1 MVKQS
6 IAELPGCVL
15 GHDELAAMQV
25 SAIDFVAKQMGMNKE
40 AAEAIPGSWWVRL
53 GSVVSYLLVCE
64 TGLLVILL
72 VVVNVCFCC

>member
-40 AAEAIPGSWWVRL
+40 AAEAIRDPGGCVWGQL
-53 GSVVSYLLVCE
+53 SVICLFVKLDCLLSC
-64 TGLLVILL
+64 
-72 VVVNVCFCC
+72 